1 MNISELCIR
10 RPVFAS
16 VLSLVILLV
25 GLICYQRLSVR
36 EYPDIDEPA
45 VSVTTTYPGAS
56 AQIMESQVTK
66 ILEDSISGIEGVKQI
81 TSSSQEGSSNI
92 SIEFVN
98 GRDPDD
104 AAAEVRDRVSRVR
117 GVMPDEIDE
126 PIIRKVEADA
136 SPIMWLP
143 MTSDKHTP
151 LQLSDYADRY
161 VVDRLQTIS
170 GVAQVLL
177 FGEQRYAMRIWLDPN
192 RMNAEQVTAADIE
205 DALRSQNIDLPSGR
219 IEGRGREFT
228 VFTESDLN
236 TPEQF
241 ASIII
246 ANRDGRLLRLRD
258 VGRVTIGVVDD
269 RQSFRV
275 DKKQAVALGVV
286 KQSTAN
292 PLDISHDIQAMLPAI
307 RASLPDGMQI
317 NMAYDSS
324 LFISKSIE
332 NVYKTLAEAVALV
345 VLVIFLFL
353 RSARATLVPLVTI
366 PVSLIGAFAI
376 AFALGFSVNTLT
388 LLALVL
394 AIGLVVDDAIVM
406 LENIYRHIEEGME
419 PFQAAI
425 TGAKEITFAVIAMTL
440 TLATVYMPMLFQE
453 GRTGKLFIEFSLM
466 LAGAVLIS
474 GFVALTLSPMMS
486 SLMLRAP
493 DHDKPE
499 NPIMARLGDA
509 LTWLDNR
516 YHSALDFVL
525 GRRWI
530 ALIMLAAIGVGTAFV
545 FTKVPGELAPTE
557 DRGVVFLAI
566 IGPEGATVDYM
577 KAYVQ
582 QLEEIVGNISEKKTA
597 GIVMGIGGD
606 RLPRAS
612 SGLGFIRTVDW
623 EERTRNTQAIAGSLM
638 PQLMGVPGVLAFP
651 IVPASLGGSAFTKP
665 VEFVIKASGSYED
678 LARYADAMLAKL
690 AGNAKIQGAES
701 DLKLNTPQL
710 LVQLNRPLMADLG
723 VSVLDV
729 GRSLETLLAGRQVTR
744 YKKEGEQYDVIM
756 QTQEDLRTTA
766 ALLNTITVRSNNGA
780 LIPLSSFVTITETVA
795 PQSLNRFDRMRSVKI
810 TANLAP
816 GVSLGEALD
825 IMDATAKEVL
835 PQTAL
840 TALGGQSREFR
851 ESSGEI
857 YFAFGLALILIF
869 LVLAAQFESWLDP
882 LVILFSVPLSMF
894 GAVLALYFTGNTMNI
909 YSQIG
914 LITLVGLITKHGILI
929 VDFAN
934 ANIQKGM
941 EKFDAVLEAAALR
954 LRPIL
959 MTTAAMV
966 LGAVPLAMAH
976 GAGAESRAVI
986 GWVIVG
992 GMSIGTFFTL
1002 FIVPVMYTFF
1012 HRTRPHNP

>member
-1 MNISELCIR
+1 MNISEFCIR

-143 MTSDKHTP
+143 MTSTQHTP

-170 GVAQVLL
+170 GVAQVIL
-177 FGEQRYAMRIWLDPN
+177 FGEQRYAMRVWLNPN

-205 DALRSQNIDLPSGR
+205 NALRSQNIDLPSGR
-219 IEGRGREFT
+219 IEGQGREFT

-246 ANRDGRLLRLRD
+246 ANREGRLIRLRD
-258 VGRVTIGVVDD
+258 VGRVTVGVEND

-275 DKKQAVALGVV
+275 DKKEAVALGVI

-292 PLDISHDIQAMLPAI
+292 PLDISRDIQKMLPEI
-307 RASLPDGMQI
+307 RDSLPQGMQI
-317 NMAYDSS
+317 NIAYDSS
-324 LFISKSIE
+324 VFISKSIE

-394 AIGLVVDDAIVM
+394 AIGLVVDDAIVV

-425 TGAKEITFAVIAMTL
+425 TGSKEITFAVIAMTL

-499 NPIMARLGDA
+499 NPIMARIGSG

-516 YHSALDFVL
+516 YHDALDFVL
-525 GRRWI
+525 SRRWI
-530 ALIMLAAIGVGTAFV
+530 AIIMLAAIGVGTWFIV
-545 FTKVPGELAPTE
+545 TKVPSELAPTE

-577 KAYVQ
+577 KAYVT

-597 GIVMGIGGD
+597 GLVMGIGGD

-612 SGLGFIRTVDW
+612 SGLGFIRTVEW
-623 EERTRNTQAIAGSLM
+623 EERERKTQMIAGALM

-665 VEFVIKASGSYED
+665 VEFVIKASGSYEE

-690 AGNAKIQGAES
+690 ASNPKIQGAES

-710 LVQLNRPLMADLG
+710 FVQLNRPLMADLG

-766 ALLNTITVRSNNGA
+766 DLLNTITVRSSNGA
-780 LIPLSSFVTITETVA
+780 LIPLSSFVTIKETVA

-810 TANLAP
+810 TANIAP

-835 PQTAL
+835 PATAL

-966 LGAVPLAMAH
+966 LGAVPLALAH

-992 GMSIGTFFTL
+992 GMTIGTFFTL
-1002 FIVPVMYTFF
+1002 FIVPVMYTIF